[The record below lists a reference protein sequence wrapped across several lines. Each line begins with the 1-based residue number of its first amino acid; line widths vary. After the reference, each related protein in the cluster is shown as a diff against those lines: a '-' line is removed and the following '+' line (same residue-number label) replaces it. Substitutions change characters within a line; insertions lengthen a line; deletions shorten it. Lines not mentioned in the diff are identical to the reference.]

1 MVFWWASHSNPI
13 PKDSAHFPSWITIQ
27 GYKFFILDFKK
38 LRYMLHILELILLNP
53 FHGWNPHC
61 FKSYPYFSGVYQL
74 DTVFD
79 KRSNLEWIAS
89 DADFSSIFRL
99 NLGSIWSS
107 KAWTPTAGRRWRCT
121 MPAISC
127 GSRFRPTRLHPPA
140 PGVRPVAVSQG
151 RLPSG
156 NQIWKILHLKIIF
169 PIKTFICKGFSV
181 AMFDHRKAT
190 TKNHGR
196 IKPSYGYMSDGI

>member
-1 MVFWWASHSNPI
+1 MGFPQQSNSKGFCSFSILNNNTRVQVF
-13 PKDSAHFPSWITIQ
+13 HFRFQKIEVYAPYS
-27 GYKFFILDFKK
+27 
-38 LRYMLHILELILLNP
+38 LILLNP

-61 FKSYPYFSGVYQL
+61 FKSYPYFSGVCQL

-127 GSRFRPTRLHPPA
+127 GSRFRPTRQHPPA

-156 NQIWKILHLKIIF
+156 NQTWKILHLKIIF

>member
-140 PGVRPVAVSQG
+140 PGSGRWLSGRWLFRRDAYPPVIKYGKSFIWRSFSQLKLSFVRDFPLPCLITG
-151 RLPSG
+151 RQP
-156 NQIWKILHLKIIF
+156 
-169 PIKTFICKGFSV
+169 P
-181 AMFDHRKAT
+181 
-190 TKNHGR
+190 R
-196 IKPSYGYMSDGI
+196 IMGV